1 MTDEERAVLKVAK
14 RIARNARGGRNIMGE
29 KVEFEIPR
37 RDIVDLR
44 AAMKGLRAL
53 ESERRKLGVKS

>member
-29 KVEFEIPR
+29 KLTFEVPL
-37 RDIVDLR
+37 RDVVDLR
-44 AAMKGLRAL
+44 AAVKGLRSL